1 MTEKQLILALIKND
15 LTVKRKLFDEHFAA
29 LSGIA
34 LRFSKNEKQAKELLI
49 SSFDN
54 CIEKF
59 VNQKSQSIIS
69 FSEFILPNFI
79 SEAVEFIK
87 NIRNEYFVASTVNVR
102 LESDDHNYSLFEN
115 NEIIDFNSINKDI
128 ILKAIQKLVPSQRL
142 IYNLHVVDGFS
153 FDKIS
158 GILVTSEQT
167 LKSNFEKAR
176 FNFQKN
182 IERIMNESKYEQ
194 AF

>member
-1 MTEKQLILALIKND
+1 MTEKQMIIALLKND
-15 LTVKRKLFDEHFAA
+15 LALKRKLFEEQFAV

-34 LRFSKNEKQAKELLI
+34 LRFSKNEMQAKELLI
-49 SSFDN
+49 ECFDK
-54 CIEKF
+54 CIERF
-59 VNQKSQSIIS
+59 VNQKSQNTLP
-69 FSEFILPNFI
+69 FNEFILPTFI
-79 SEAVEFIK
+79 EEAIQFIK

-102 LESDDHNYSLFEN
+102 QESEDSNYSLFEN
-115 NEIIDFNSINKDI
+115 NEIIDFNALDKNVA
-128 ILKAIQKLVPSQRL
+128 LKAIQHLVPSQRL
-142 IYNLHVVDGFS
+142 IYNLYVIEGYTFE
-153 FDKIS
+153 KIS
-158 GILVTSEQT
+158 NILDTSEQT